1 LKLCLRS
8 CKVDEFLERKL
19 AIVDD
24 QVVDN
29 CLPISKKFEKQHAKL
44 FPAT

>member
-8 CKVDEFLERKL
+8 GEVDEFLEREL

-29 CLPISKKFEKQHAKL
+29 GPPISEELKKQHTKL
-44 FPAT
+44 FPAR